1 MKGPEFSLLESF
13 PKFEEVPQP
22 FDRAVLSAVPEMR
35 TRVLEENDKFLI
47 FASAELWNFMTNEQA
62 VEIVQNNPRRVC
74 IYQFL

>member
-1 MKGPEFSLLESF
+1 LKRPEFSLHESF
-13 PKFEEVPQP
+13 PKFEEVPEP

-47 FASAELWNFMTNEQA
+47 FASDGLWDFITNDRA

-74 IYQFL
+74 IY